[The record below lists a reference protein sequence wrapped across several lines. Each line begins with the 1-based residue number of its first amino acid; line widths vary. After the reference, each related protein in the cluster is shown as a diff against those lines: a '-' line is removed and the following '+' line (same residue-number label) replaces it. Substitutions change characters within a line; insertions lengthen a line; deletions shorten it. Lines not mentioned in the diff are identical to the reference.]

1 MEAGS
6 KAITLSLMAETT
18 PLYQIRLAVRSE
30 LEDIAAGDSVLVA
43 ASGGADSS
51 ALAAALLLEC
61 KTKSIKVIALI
72 IDHGLQKNSAD
83 VTHETKR
90 TLTKIGYENIEIRR
104 VTVEITDGLEAS
116 ARRARYQALNDVAN
130 SHNAVA
136 VFLGHTRDDQAETVL
151 LGLARGSGSR
161 SLSGMASRVDRYRR
175 PLLSIT
181 RAQTEAACEEAGI
194 KFWQDPHNQS
204 MEFTRV
210 RVREVVLP
218 TMEKEIGP
226 GISDA
231 LARSAKLLRDDAD
244 ALDYLSDE
252 IFSKLEPASLEISKL
267 ESQPRAIRTR
277 VLRKAIYLAGAPQ
290 GSLSAEHIEPV
301 EALITAWKGQGP
313 ISLPGGVT
321 VARISGRLSLS
332 KSGGQGQLIQSER
345 TIVDLE
351 SVKGEIERV
360 VVTDEQLQVRLKEI
374 AAQIEADYKNQDL
387 LLIGVLKGAVMVM
400 ADLSRYI
407 NRHLDMDWMAVS
419 SYGSGTKSSGVV
431 RIMKD
436 LDKDITGRNVLIVED
451 IVDTG
456 LTLDWLSANLK
467 SRGAKSVEIMTV
479 LRKPDSAQ
487 VEVAVKYVG
496 FDIPKD
502 FVIGYGLDF
511 NEKYRNLPFIAVLA
525 KHMYE

>member
-1 MEAGS
+1 
-6 KAITLSLMAETT
+6 MAETT

-116 ARRARYQALNDVAN
+116 ARRARYQALKDVAN
-130 SHNAVA
+130 SHSAVA
-136 VFLGHTRDDQAETVL
+136 IFLGHTRDDQAETVL
-151 LGLARGSGSR
+151 LGLSRGSGSR
-161 SLSGMASRVDRYRR
+161 SLSGMAARVDRYRR
-175 PLLSIT
+175 PLLAIT

-252 IFSKLEPASLEISKL
+252 IFSKLEPASLDLSTL
-267 ESQPRAIRTR
+267 EAQPRAIRTR
-277 VLRKAIYLAGAPQ
+277 ILRRAIYLAGAPQ
-290 GSLSAEHIEPV
+290 GSLSADHIEPV
-301 EALITAWKGQGP
+301 EALITAWKGQGS

-332 KSGGQGQLIQSER
+332 KSGGQG
-345 TIVDLE
+345 
-351 SVKGEIERV
+351 
-360 VVTDEQLQVRLKEI
+360 
-374 AAQIEADYKNQDL
+374 
-387 LLIGVLKGAVMVM
+387 
-400 ADLSRYI
+400 
-407 NRHLDMDWMAVS
+407 
-419 SYGSGTKSSGVV
+419 
-431 RIMKD
+431 
-436 LDKDITGRNVLIVED
+436 
-451 IVDTG
+451 
-456 LTLDWLSANLK
+456 
-467 SRGAKSVEIMTV
+467 
-479 LRKPDSAQ
+479 
-487 VEVAVKYVG
+487 
-496 FDIPKD
+496 
-502 FVIGYGLDF
+502 
-511 NEKYRNLPFIAVLA
+511 
-525 KHMYE
+525 

>member
-6 KAITLSLMAETT
+6 RAITLSLMAEST

-61 KTKSIKVIALI
+61 KAKSIKVIALI

-116 ARRARYQALNDVAN
+116 ARRARYQALSDVAN

-136 VFLGHTRDDQAETVL
+136 VFLGHTKDDQAETVL
-151 LGLARGSGSR
+151 LGLSRGSGSR
-161 SLSGMASRVDRYRR
+161 SLSGMAARVDRYRR

-277 VLRKAIYLAGAPQ
+277 ILRKAIYLAGAPQ

-332 KSGGQGQLIQSER
+332 KSGGQG
-345 TIVDLE
+345 
-351 SVKGEIERV
+351 
-360 VVTDEQLQVRLKEI
+360 
-374 AAQIEADYKNQDL
+374 
-387 LLIGVLKGAVMVM
+387 
-400 ADLSRYI
+400 
-407 NRHLDMDWMAVS
+407 
-419 SYGSGTKSSGVV
+419 
-431 RIMKD
+431 
-436 LDKDITGRNVLIVED
+436 
-451 IVDTG
+451 
-456 LTLDWLSANLK
+456 
-467 SRGAKSVEIMTV
+467 
-479 LRKPDSAQ
+479 
-487 VEVAVKYVG
+487 
-496 FDIPKD
+496 
-502 FVIGYGLDF
+502 
-511 NEKYRNLPFIAVLA
+511 
-525 KHMYE
+525 

>member
-6 KAITLSLMAETT
+6 KTITLSLMAETT

-104 VTVEITDGLEAS
+104 VSVEITDGLEAS

-161 SLSGMASRVDRYRR
+161 SLSGMAARVDRYRR

-252 IFSKLEPASLEISKL
+252 IFSKLEPASLDISKL

-277 VLRKAIYLAGAPQ
+277 ILRKAIYLAGAPQ

-332 KSGGQGQLIQSER
+332 KSGGQG
-345 TIVDLE
+345 
-351 SVKGEIERV
+351 
-360 VVTDEQLQVRLKEI
+360 
-374 AAQIEADYKNQDL
+374 
-387 LLIGVLKGAVMVM
+387 
-400 ADLSRYI
+400 
-407 NRHLDMDWMAVS
+407 
-419 SYGSGTKSSGVV
+419 
-431 RIMKD
+431 
-436 LDKDITGRNVLIVED
+436 
-451 IVDTG
+451 
-456 LTLDWLSANLK
+456 
-467 SRGAKSVEIMTV
+467 
-479 LRKPDSAQ
+479 
-487 VEVAVKYVG
+487 
-496 FDIPKD
+496 
-502 FVIGYGLDF
+502 
-511 NEKYRNLPFIAVLA
+511 
-525 KHMYE
+525 

>member
-6 KAITLSLMAETT
+6 RAITLSLMAETT

-51 ALAAALLLEC
+51 ALATALLLEC
-61 KTKSIKVIALI
+61 KSKSIKVIALI

-116 ARRARYQALNDVAN
+116 ARRARYQALSDVAN

-136 VFLGHTRDDQAETVL
+136 IFLGHTKDDQAETVL
-151 LGLARGSGSR
+151 LGLSRGSGSR
-161 SLSGMASRVDRYRR
+161 SLSGMAARVDRYRR
-175 PLLSIT
+175 PLLAIT

-244 ALDYLSDE
+244 ALDSLSDE
-252 IFSKLEPASLEISKL
+252 IFSKLDPASLDISKL

-277 VLRKAIYLAGAPQ
+277 ILRRAIYLAGAPQ
-290 GSLSAEHIEPV
+290 GSLSAEHIEPI
-301 EALITAWKGQGP
+301 EALIAAWKGQGA

-332 KSGGQGQLIQSER
+332 KSSGQE
-345 TIVDLE
+345 
-351 SVKGEIERV
+351 
-360 VVTDEQLQVRLKEI
+360 
-374 AAQIEADYKNQDL
+374 
-387 LLIGVLKGAVMVM
+387 
-400 ADLSRYI
+400 
-407 NRHLDMDWMAVS
+407 
-419 SYGSGTKSSGVV
+419 
-431 RIMKD
+431 
-436 LDKDITGRNVLIVED
+436 
-451 IVDTG
+451 
-456 LTLDWLSANLK
+456 
-467 SRGAKSVEIMTV
+467 
-479 LRKPDSAQ
+479 
-487 VEVAVKYVG
+487 
-496 FDIPKD
+496 
-502 FVIGYGLDF
+502 
-511 NEKYRNLPFIAVLA
+511 
-525 KHMYE
+525 

>member
-6 KAITLSLMAETT
+6 RAITLSLMAETT

-30 LEDIAAGDSVLVA
+30 LEDIAAGESVLVA

-116 ARRARYQALNDVAN
+116 ARRARYQALSDVAN

-151 LGLARGSGSR
+151 LGLSRGSGSR
-161 SLSGMASRVDRYRR
+161 SLSGMAARVDLYRR
-175 PLLSIT
+175 PLLAIT

-252 IFSKLEPASLEISKL
+252 IFSKLEPASLDVSTL

-277 VLRKAIYLAGAPQ
+277 ILRRAIYLAGAPQ
-290 GSLSAEHIEPV
+290 GSLSADHIEPV

-332 KSGGQGQLIQSER
+332 KSSGQG
-345 TIVDLE
+345 
-351 SVKGEIERV
+351 
-360 VVTDEQLQVRLKEI
+360 
-374 AAQIEADYKNQDL
+374 
-387 LLIGVLKGAVMVM
+387 
-400 ADLSRYI
+400 
-407 NRHLDMDWMAVS
+407 
-419 SYGSGTKSSGVV
+419 
-431 RIMKD
+431 
-436 LDKDITGRNVLIVED
+436 
-451 IVDTG
+451 
-456 LTLDWLSANLK
+456 
-467 SRGAKSVEIMTV
+467 
-479 LRKPDSAQ
+479 
-487 VEVAVKYVG
+487 
-496 FDIPKD
+496 
-502 FVIGYGLDF
+502 
-511 NEKYRNLPFIAVLA
+511 
-525 KHMYE
+525 

>member
-116 ARRARYQALNDVAN
+116 ARRARYKALSDVAN

-136 VFLGHTRDDQAETVL
+136 VFLGHTKDDQAETVL
-151 LGLARGSGSR
+151 LGLSRGSGSR
-161 SLSGMASRVDRYRR
+161 SLSGMAARVDRYRR

-181 RAQTEAACEEAGI
+181 RAQTEAACEEVGI

-244 ALDYLSDE
+244 ALDYLSEE
-252 IFSKLEPASLEISKL
+252 IFSKLDPASLEISKL

-277 VLRKAIYLAGAPQ
+277 ILRRAIYLAGAPQ

-332 KSGGQGQLIQSER
+332 KSGGQG
-345 TIVDLE
+345 
-351 SVKGEIERV
+351 
-360 VVTDEQLQVRLKEI
+360 
-374 AAQIEADYKNQDL
+374 
-387 LLIGVLKGAVMVM
+387 
-400 ADLSRYI
+400 
-407 NRHLDMDWMAVS
+407 
-419 SYGSGTKSSGVV
+419 
-431 RIMKD
+431 
-436 LDKDITGRNVLIVED
+436 
-451 IVDTG
+451 
-456 LTLDWLSANLK
+456 
-467 SRGAKSVEIMTV
+467 
-479 LRKPDSAQ
+479 
-487 VEVAVKYVG
+487 
-496 FDIPKD
+496 
-502 FVIGYGLDF
+502 
-511 NEKYRNLPFIAVLA
+511 
-525 KHMYE
+525 

>member
-104 VTVEITDGLEAS
+104 VTVQITDGLEAS

-136 VFLGHTRDDQAETVL
+136 VFLGHTKDDQAETVL

-332 KSGGQGQLIQSER
+332 KSGGQG
-345 TIVDLE
+345 
-351 SVKGEIERV
+351 
-360 VVTDEQLQVRLKEI
+360 
-374 AAQIEADYKNQDL
+374 
-387 LLIGVLKGAVMVM
+387 
-400 ADLSRYI
+400 
-407 NRHLDMDWMAVS
+407 
-419 SYGSGTKSSGVV
+419 
-431 RIMKD
+431 
-436 LDKDITGRNVLIVED
+436 
-451 IVDTG
+451 
-456 LTLDWLSANLK
+456 
-467 SRGAKSVEIMTV
+467 
-479 LRKPDSAQ
+479 
-487 VEVAVKYVG
+487 
-496 FDIPKD
+496 
-502 FVIGYGLDF
+502 
-511 NEKYRNLPFIAVLA
+511 
-525 KHMYE
+525 

>member
-6 KAITLSLMAETT
+6 KAITLSLMAENT

-104 VTVEITDGLEAS
+104 VTVQITDGLEAS

-136 VFLGHTRDDQAETVL
+136 VFLGHTKDDQAETVL

-244 ALDYLSDE
+244 ALDCLSDE

-277 VLRKAIYLAGAPQ
+277 ILRKAIYLAGAPQ

-332 KSGGQGQLIQSER
+332 KSGGQG
-345 TIVDLE
+345 
-351 SVKGEIERV
+351 
-360 VVTDEQLQVRLKEI
+360 
-374 AAQIEADYKNQDL
+374 
-387 LLIGVLKGAVMVM
+387 
-400 ADLSRYI
+400 
-407 NRHLDMDWMAVS
+407 
-419 SYGSGTKSSGVV
+419 
-431 RIMKD
+431 
-436 LDKDITGRNVLIVED
+436 
-451 IVDTG
+451 
-456 LTLDWLSANLK
+456 
-467 SRGAKSVEIMTV
+467 
-479 LRKPDSAQ
+479 
-487 VEVAVKYVG
+487 
-496 FDIPKD
+496 
-502 FVIGYGLDF
+502 
-511 NEKYRNLPFIAVLA
+511 
-525 KHMYE
+525 

>member
-6 KAITLSLMAETT
+6 RAITLSLMAETT

-116 ARRARYQALNDVAN
+116 ARRARYQALSDVAN

-136 VFLGHTRDDQAETVL
+136 VFLGHTKDDQAETVL
-151 LGLARGSGSR
+151 LGLSRGSGSR
-161 SLSGMASRVDRYRR
+161 SLSGMAARVDRYRR

-277 VLRKAIYLAGAPQ
+277 ILRKAIYLAGAPQ

-332 KSGGQGQLIQSER
+332 KSGGQG
-345 TIVDLE
+345 
-351 SVKGEIERV
+351 
-360 VVTDEQLQVRLKEI
+360 
-374 AAQIEADYKNQDL
+374 
-387 LLIGVLKGAVMVM
+387 
-400 ADLSRYI
+400 
-407 NRHLDMDWMAVS
+407 
-419 SYGSGTKSSGVV
+419 
-431 RIMKD
+431 
-436 LDKDITGRNVLIVED
+436 
-451 IVDTG
+451 
-456 LTLDWLSANLK
+456 
-467 SRGAKSVEIMTV
+467 
-479 LRKPDSAQ
+479 
-487 VEVAVKYVG
+487 
-496 FDIPKD
+496 
-502 FVIGYGLDF
+502 
-511 NEKYRNLPFIAVLA
+511 
-525 KHMYE
+525 

>member
-116 ARRARYQALNDVAN
+116 ARRARYQALKDVAN

-136 VFLGHTRDDQAETVL
+136 IFLGHTRDDQAETVL
-151 LGLARGSGSR
+151 LGLSRGSGSR
-161 SLSGMASRVDRYRR
+161 SLSGMAARVDRYRR
-175 PLLSIT
+175 PLLAIT

-252 IFSKLEPASLEISKL
+252 IFSKLEPASLDISKL
-267 ESQPRAIRTR
+267 EAQPRAIRTR
-277 VLRKAIYLAGAPQ
+277 ILRRAIYLAGAPQ
-290 GSLSAEHIEPV
+290 GSLSADHIEPV
-301 EALITAWKGQGP
+301 EALITAWKGQGS

-332 KSGGQGQLIQSER
+332 KSGGQG
-345 TIVDLE
+345 
-351 SVKGEIERV
+351 
-360 VVTDEQLQVRLKEI
+360 
-374 AAQIEADYKNQDL
+374 
-387 LLIGVLKGAVMVM
+387 
-400 ADLSRYI
+400 
-407 NRHLDMDWMAVS
+407 
-419 SYGSGTKSSGVV
+419 
-431 RIMKD
+431 
-436 LDKDITGRNVLIVED
+436 
-451 IVDTG
+451 
-456 LTLDWLSANLK
+456 
-467 SRGAKSVEIMTV
+467 
-479 LRKPDSAQ
+479 
-487 VEVAVKYVG
+487 
-496 FDIPKD
+496 
-502 FVIGYGLDF
+502 
-511 NEKYRNLPFIAVLA
+511 
-525 KHMYE
+525 

>member
-136 VFLGHTRDDQAETVL
+136 VFLGHTKDDQAETVL
-151 LGLARGSGSR
+151 LGLSRGSGSR
-161 SLSGMASRVDRYRR
+161 SLSGMAARVDRYRR

-277 VLRKAIYLAGAPQ
+277 ILRKAIYLAGAPQ

-332 KSGGQGQLIQSER
+332 KSGGQG
-345 TIVDLE
+345 
-351 SVKGEIERV
+351 
-360 VVTDEQLQVRLKEI
+360 
-374 AAQIEADYKNQDL
+374 
-387 LLIGVLKGAVMVM
+387 
-400 ADLSRYI
+400 
-407 NRHLDMDWMAVS
+407 
-419 SYGSGTKSSGVV
+419 
-431 RIMKD
+431 
-436 LDKDITGRNVLIVED
+436 
-451 IVDTG
+451 
-456 LTLDWLSANLK
+456 
-467 SRGAKSVEIMTV
+467 
-479 LRKPDSAQ
+479 
-487 VEVAVKYVG
+487 
-496 FDIPKD
+496 
-502 FVIGYGLDF
+502 
-511 NEKYRNLPFIAVLA
+511 
-525 KHMYE
+525 

>member
-6 KAITLSLMAETT
+6 RAITLSLMAETT

-61 KTKSIKVIALI
+61 KSKSIKVIALI

-116 ARRARYQALNDVAN
+116 ARRARYQALSDVAN

-136 VFLGHTRDDQAETVL
+136 IFLGHTRDDQAETVL
-151 LGLARGSGSR
+151 LGLSRGSGSR
-161 SLSGMASRVDRYRR
+161 SLSGMAARVDRYRR
-175 PLLSIT
+175 PLLAIT

-277 VLRKAIYLAGAPQ
+277 ILRKAIYLAGAPQ

-332 KSGGQGQLIQSER
+332 KSGGQG
-345 TIVDLE
+345 
-351 SVKGEIERV
+351 
-360 VVTDEQLQVRLKEI
+360 
-374 AAQIEADYKNQDL
+374 
-387 LLIGVLKGAVMVM
+387 
-400 ADLSRYI
+400 
-407 NRHLDMDWMAVS
+407 
-419 SYGSGTKSSGVV
+419 
-431 RIMKD
+431 
-436 LDKDITGRNVLIVED
+436 
-451 IVDTG
+451 
-456 LTLDWLSANLK
+456 
-467 SRGAKSVEIMTV
+467 
-479 LRKPDSAQ
+479 
-487 VEVAVKYVG
+487 
-496 FDIPKD
+496 
-502 FVIGYGLDF
+502 
-511 NEKYRNLPFIAVLA
+511 
-525 KHMYE
+525 